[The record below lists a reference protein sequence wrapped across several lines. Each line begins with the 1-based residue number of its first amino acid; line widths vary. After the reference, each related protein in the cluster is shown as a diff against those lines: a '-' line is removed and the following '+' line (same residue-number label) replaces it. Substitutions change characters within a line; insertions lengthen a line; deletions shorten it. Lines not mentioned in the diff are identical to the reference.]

1 MLCVVCVLIAID
13 VGLTLEHTIIVK
25 SFMFV
30 TCLYPS
36 YCRSTRVS

>member
-1 MLCVVCVLIAID
+1 MLCVVCVLIEID
-13 VGLTLEHTIIVK
+13 EGLTLECMTIVK

-36 YCRSTRVS
+36 YCK